1 MRTGP
6 SQGKLCNV
14 DDGSE
19 RAAVGKACG
28 SLAGGENPLSK
39 RMVVPVP
46 HSLVPP
52 WCWFKLSYL

>member
-28 SLAGGENPLSK
+28 SPAGGENPL
-39 RMVVPVP
+39 
-46 HSLVPP
+46 
-52 WCWFKLSYL
+52 